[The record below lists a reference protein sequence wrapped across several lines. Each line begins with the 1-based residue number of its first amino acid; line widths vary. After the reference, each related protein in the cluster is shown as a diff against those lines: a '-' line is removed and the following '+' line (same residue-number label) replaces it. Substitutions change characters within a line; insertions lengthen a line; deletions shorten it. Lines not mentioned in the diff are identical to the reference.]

1 MRLPS
6 IAILLS
12 LILCAACGPGGGPAD
27 PSDPAITHGPV
38 LGRLGTDSV
47 GVWAR
52 TSRPADFTV
61 FYGTAPDALTA
72 RATGSTAVA
81 DDNTGWVLVEG
92 LEPGTKYHYEIGMGD
107 APAGQEERSGTF
119 HTLPDGVSLASDH
132 NPDGKFNF
140 RFEFACGNNQNS
152 GGSPIGTQLLT
163 HGTMLRT
170 LVSATEKSKI
180 DFAILDGDWLYE
192 NDSRLLSPAQWR
204 EQTGVDESGMPREVK
219 LMPSIVGVWENYKNF
234 YNNGA
239 NLRAWHRNVPSYYTF
254 DDHELLNDVYGT
266 GEVGR
271 RNRRAVFRDVG
282 TRAWYDYLGW
292 SNPVPETAEIVFG
305 QAQLEAGSDILTDP
319 EADFTGLSTES
330 TLHVHWGTPNWGA
343 MLLEPNADG
352 SDPDEEGG
360 DANAKVYEVVKV
372 LDANRLRI
380 RPPAVADG
388 TPTYSVGRRS
398 YFSAKVS
405 NAEFLYLDTRS
416 YRMMHDTNDRERRG
430 RTMLGETQ
438 KAWVKQTMQE
448 SDAEFFFIVSSVNF
462 SISHVGGTG
471 SANISE
477 TNKDDAWTAFLWERE
492 DLINF
497 WDELGKPVFVL
508 TGDLHNSFAIKVTDR
523 VWEFASGPHNSTNH
537 PLRSEGNRPKSGP
550 YDSFGRETEI
560 RWSSFILNDTPN
572 AWRRRPVYCV
582 VQVNNVF
589 NNPLEAGDRW
599 VAYENPQAVFQY
611 YDGLTGD
618 LLYAESIV
626 AR

>member
-1 MRLPS
+1 MRVPFLV
-6 IAILLS
+6 ILLS
-12 LILCAACGPGGGPAD
+12 LILCAACGPGGDPAGRGEA
-27 PSDPAITHGPV
+27 AITHGPV

-52 TSRPADFTV
+52 TSRPAEFTV

-72 RATGSTAVA
+72 RATGTTALA

-92 LEPGTKYHYEIGMGD
+92 LQPGTKYHYQIGLGD
-107 APAGQEERSGTF
+107 GPTGEQERTGSF
-119 HTLPDGVSLASDH
+119 HTLPDGASLASDH

-152 GGSPIGTQLLT
+152 SGSPIGTQLLT

-170 LVSATEKSKI
+170 LVRATEKSTI

-192 NDSRLLSPAQWR
+192 NDSRLYAPTQWR
-204 EQTGVDESGMPREVK
+204 EQTGVDEASMPREVQ

-292 SNPVPETAEIVFG
+292 SNPVPDTPEIVFG
-305 QAQLEAGSDILTDP
+305 QARLEAGSDILTDP
-319 EADFTGLSTES
+319 EADFTSLSTES

-360 DANAKVYEVVKV
+360 DINSKVYEVVEV

-388 TPTYSVGRRS
+388 TQTYSVGRRS
-398 YFSAKVS
+398 YFSARVS

-416 YRMMHDTNDRERRG
+416 YRMMHDTKDRERPG

-438 KAWVKQTMQE
+438 KAWVKKTMQE

-589 NNPLEAGDRW
+589 NNPLESGDRW

-626 AR
+626 SR

>member
-1 MRLPS
+1 M
-6 IAILLS
+6 
-12 LILCAACGPGGGPAD
+12 
-27 PSDPAITHGPV
+27 

-52 TSRPADFTV
+52 TSRPAEFTV

-72 RATGSTAVA
+72 RATGTTALG

-92 LEPGTKYHYEIGMGD
+92 LEPGTKYHYEIGMGE
-107 APAGQEERSGTF
+107 APAGGEERSGSF
-119 HTLPDGVSLASDH
+119 HTLPEGASLKSDH

-360 DANAKVYEVVKV
+360 DANAKVYEVVEV

-572 AWRRRPVYCV
+572 AWRRRPIYCV

>member
-1 MRLPS
+1 MRVAFLV
-6 IAILLS
+6 ILLS
-12 LILCAACGPGGGPAD
+12 LILCAACGPGGGPVD
-27 PSDPAITHGPV
+27 PGAAAITHGPV

-52 TSRPADFTV
+52 TSRPAEFTV

-72 RATGSTAVA
+72 RATGTTAIA

-92 LEPGTKYHYEIGMGD
+92 LEPGNKYHYEIGMGD
-107 APAGQEERSGTF
+107 EPAGEEERTGSF
-119 HTLPDGVSLASDH
+119 HTLPDGATLASEH

-152 GGSPIGTQLLT
+152 SGSPIGTQLLT

-170 LVSATEKSKI
+170 LVRGTEKSKI

-192 NDSRLLSPAQWR
+192 NDSRLYAPAQWR
-204 EQTGVDESGMPREVK
+204 EQTGIDEASMPREVK

-239 NLRAWHRNVPSYYTF
+239 NLRAWHRSVPSYYTF

-271 RNRRAVFRDVG
+271 RNRRSVFRDVG

-292 SNPVPETAEIVFG
+292 SNPVPDTPEIVFG
-305 QAQLEAGSDILTDP
+305 EARLEAGSDVLTDP

-360 DANAKVYEVVKV
+360 DVNSKVYEVVEV

-388 TPTYSVGRRS
+388 AQTYSVGRRS
-398 YFSAKVS
+398 YFNARVS

-416 YRMMHDTNDRERRG
+416 YRMMHDTKDRERRG

-438 KAWVKQTMQE
+438 KAWVKKTMQE

-497 WDELGKPVFVL
+497 WDDLGKPVFVL

-589 NNPLEAGDRW
+589 NNPLESGDRW

-626 AR
+626 SR

>member
-1 MRLPS
+1 MRVAFLV
-6 IAILLS
+6 ILLS
-12 LILCAACGPGGGPAD
+12 LILCAACGPGGGPVD
-27 PSDPAITHGPV
+27 PGAAAITHGPV

-52 TSRPADFTV
+52 TSRPAEFTV

-72 RATGSTAVA
+72 RATGTTALA

-92 LEPGTKYHYEIGMGD
+92 LEPGNKYHYEIGMG
-107 APAGQEERSGTF
+107 AEPAGEEERTGSF
-119 HTLPDGVSLASDH
+119 HTLPDGATLASEH

-152 GGSPIGTQLLT
+152 SGSPIGTQLLT

-170 LVSATEKSKI
+170 LVRGTEKSKI

-192 NDSRLLSPAQWR
+192 NDSRLYAPAQWR
-204 EQTGVDESGMPREVK
+204 EQTGIDEASMPREVK

-239 NLRAWHRNVPSYYTF
+239 NLRAWHRSVPSYYTF

-271 RNRRAVFRDVG
+271 RNRRSVFRDVG

-292 SNPVPETAEIVFG
+292 SNPVPDAPEIVFG
-305 QAQLEAGSDILTDP
+305 EARLEAGSDVLTDP
-319 EADFTGLSTES
+319 EADFTGLSAES

-360 DANAKVYEVVKV
+360 DINSKVYEVVEV

-388 TPTYSVGRRS
+388 AQTYSVGRRS
-398 YFSAKVS
+398 YFNARVS

-416 YRMMHDTNDRERRG
+416 YRMMHDTKDREQRG

-438 KAWVKQTMQE
+438 KAWVKKTMQE

-589 NNPLEAGDRW
+589 NNPLESGDRW

-626 AR
+626 SR

>member
-430 RTMLGETQ
+430 RTMLGERQ

-572 AWRRRPVYCV
+572 AWRRRPIYCV

>member
-1 MRLPS
+1 MRLPL
-6 IAILLS
+6 IPLLLG
-12 LILCAACGPGGGPAD
+12 LILCAACGPGGGSSD
-27 PSDPAITHGPV
+27 PTGPAITHGPV

-52 TSRPADFTV
+52 TSQPAEFTV
-61 FYGTAPDALTA
+61 FYGTAPDALSA
-72 RATGSTAVA
+72 RATGTTAIA
-81 DDNTGWVLVEG
+81 DDNTGWVLIEG
-92 LEPGTKYHYEIGMGD
+92 LEPGTKYHYEVGMGD
-107 APAGQEERSGTF
+107 APAGEEERSGSF
-119 HTLPDGVSLASDH
+119 HTLTDGTSVKSAH

-152 GGSPIGTQLLT
+152 SGSPIGTQLLT

-170 LVSATEKSKI
+170 LVRTAEKSKI

-192 NDSRLLSPAQWR
+192 NASRLFTPAQWR
-204 EQTGVDESGMPREVK
+204 EQTGVDEASMPREVK

-271 RNRRAVFRDVG
+271 RNRRSVFRDVG

-292 SNPVPETAEIVFG
+292 SNPVPDTPEIVFG
-305 QAQLEAGSDILTDP
+305 EAQLEAGSDILTDP
-319 EADFTGLSTES
+319 EADFGTLSAES
-330 TLHVHWGTPNWGA
+330 TLHVHWGTPDWGA

-360 DANAKVYEVVKV
+360 DVNSKVYEVVEV

-380 RPPAVADG
+380 RPAAVADG
-388 TPTYSVGRRS
+388 TQTYSVGRRS
-398 YFSAKVS
+398 YFSTRVS

-416 YRMMHDTNDRERRG
+416 YRMMHDTKDRERQG

-438 KAWVKQTMQE
+438 KAWVKKTMQE

-471 SANISE
+471 RANISE

-550 YDSFGRETEI
+550 YDSFGRKTEI

-572 AWRRRPVYCV
+572 EWRRRPIYCV

-589 NNPLEAGDRW
+589 NNPLDSEDRW

-626 AR
+626 SR

>member
-1 MRLPS
+1 MRVPFLV
-6 IAILLS
+6 ILLS
-12 LILCAACGPGGGPAD
+12 LILCAACGPGGGSVEPGEA
-27 PSDPAITHGPV
+27 AITHGPV

-52 TSRPADFTV
+52 TSRPAEFTV

-72 RATGSTAVA
+72 RATGTTALA
-81 DDNTGWVLVEG
+81 DDNTGSVLVEG
-92 LEPGTKYHYEIGMGD
+92 LRPGTKYHYEVGMGD
-107 APAGQEERSGTF
+107 EAAGEHERAGSF
-119 HTLPDGVSLASDH
+119 HTLPDGTSLASDH

-152 GGSPIGTQLLT
+152 SGSPIGKQLLT

-170 LVSATEKSKI
+170 LVRGTEKSKI

-192 NDSRLLSPAQWR
+192 NDSRLYAPAQWR
-204 EQTGVDESGMPREVK
+204 TQTGTDEASMPREVK

-292 SNPVPETAEIVFG
+292 SNPVPDTPEIVFG
-305 QAQLEAGSDILTDP
+305 EARLEAGSDILTDP
-319 EADFTGLSTES
+319 EADFTGLSTEA
-330 TLHVHWGTPNWGA
+330 TLHVHWGTPNWGV

-360 DANAKVYEVVKV
+360 DVNSKVYEVVEV

-388 TPTYSVGRRS
+388 KQTYSVGRRS
-398 YFSAKVS
+398 YFSTRVS

-416 YRMMHDTNDRERRG
+416 YRMMHDTKDRERRG

-438 KAWVKQTMQE
+438 KAWVKRTMQE
-448 SDAEFFFIVSSVNF
+448 SEAEFFFVVSSVNF

-589 NNPLEAGDRW
+589 NNPLESGDRW

-626 AR
+626 SR